1 MKPEVRVELEGM
13 DPIFEPGSSHVA
25 HASMHNPT
33 SATFSYDGE
42 LYLGEKQ
49 ATSGPVSFTLTPGQT
64 KPVDF
69 GIVMPSAEA
78 TYKVY
83 LDVYV
88 AGDLIAAYVA
98 TQDVTIEVGP
108 AIDVGPITW
117 D

>member
-1 MKPEVRVELEGM
+1 MKPEIRVELQSL
-13 DPIFEPGSSHVA
+13 DPTFGPGSSHVA

-33 SATFSYDGE
+33 PAAFTYDAE
-42 LYLGEKQ
+42 LYLGAKE
-49 ATSGPVSFTLTPGQT
+49 ATSGVVSFTLTPGQT
-64 KPVDF
+64 KTIDF
-69 GIVMPSAEA
+69 GIVMPSVER

-98 TQDVTIEVGP
+98 TEDVTIEAAP
-108 AIDVGPITW
+108 AIDVGPIEW